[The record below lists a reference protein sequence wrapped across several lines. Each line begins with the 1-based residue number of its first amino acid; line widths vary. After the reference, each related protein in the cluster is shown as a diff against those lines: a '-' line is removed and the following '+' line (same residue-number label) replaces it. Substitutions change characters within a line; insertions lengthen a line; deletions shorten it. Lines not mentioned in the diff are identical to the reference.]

1 MKRAIGY
8 VRVSSDKQVKEGGG
22 LEIQKKAILQF
33 CEKNQIQLLGIFS
46 DEGISG
52 VEDIE
57 KREGLANCFS
67 AVRKSKLE
75 VHYVIVQ
82 KLDRFARDTILLG
95 YLEFELKKCH
105 CELLSVDQKF
115 NKDPSGK
122 LMKDIITAFAS
133 FEKNMINI
141 RTMSGKK
148 NKIEKR
154 LFTGGKV
161 PMGYKLVNS
170 DYVQIDEK
178 TAPIV
183 RCIFFLRNKRFS
195 YRKISKYV
203 ENVFFI
209 PMHFTTIKYILSN
222 RAYIGEL
229 RQETRYSI
237 PVAPLISKEEFYKA
251 NSPFL
256 IIDDEDKEEEQEEE
270 LLEYRI
276 LEAEEASNKEDEVI
290 EYSYNKD
297 EKEDDDEELLRI
309 L

>member
-8 VRVSSDKQVKEGGG
+8 VRVSSEKQVKEGGG
-22 LEIQKKAILQF
+22 LEIQKKAITDYCQ
-33 CEKNQIQLLGIFS
+33 KNDIHLLDIFS

-52 VEDIE
+52 AEDIE
-57 KREGLANCFS
+57 KRSGLADCFS
-67 AVRKSKLE
+67 AIRKSKLE

-95 YLEFELKKCH
+95 YLEFELKKCR
-105 CELLSVDQKF
+105 CELLAVDQKF
-115 NKDPSGK
+115 NNDPAGK
-122 LMKDIITAFAS
+122 LMKDIISAFAA

-161 PMGYKLVNS
+161 PLGYKVINS

-183 RCIFFLRNKRFS
+183 KCIFLLRSKKLS
-195 YRKISKYV
+195 YRKIAKYV

-209 PMHFTTIKYILSN
+209 TLHFTTIKYILSN
-222 RAYIGEL
+222 KAYIGEL
-229 RQETRYSI
+229 SQERKYSI
-237 PVAPLISKEEFYKA
+237 PITPLVEKRDFYKA
-251 NSPFL
+251 NSPY
-256 IIDDEDKEEEQEEE
+256 IKINEDEEEEYEEDIQAEIEKYDEDVQR
-270 LLEYRI
+270 L
-276 LEAEEASNKEDEVI
+276 
-290 EYSYNKD
+290 
-297 EKEDDDEELLRI
+297 EDDDDI
-309 L
+309 LQIL